1 MNLLKARA
9 VLNLPDNYTESD
21 IKKNYRLLI
30 MKYHPDKCKDPDS
43 SGKFIEVQEAYN
55 FLSKEAPEVDIFNI
69 VNIFFK
75 KMSSQKTKQSEK
87 IKLKL
92 IVKDYFTGVE
102 KVLKV
107 KGNCKCNNDLCVSC
121 VGTGYNLNTLSVC
134 MDCLGNGFL
143 CDCYYDLTVN
153 LPKQFGN
160 QQKFEIIFEDLGN
173 YYFEN
178 GKIYYRFEI
187 SLKESLIGFEKVF
200 KDPFEIHH
208 LISANQIIKPGDGYS
223 VKVNGCELI
232 LVFDVIYPKKLSSD
246 LKKTIGDLM

>member
-1 MNLLKARA
+1 MNLLKART

-21 IKKNYRLLI
+21 IKKNYRSLI

-69 VNIFFK
+69 VNVFFK
-75 KMSSQKTKQSEK
+75 KMSSQKNKK

-92 IVKDYFTGVE
+92 NIKDYFTGVE
-102 KVLKV
+102 KTVQV

-143 CDCYYDLTVN
+143 CDCYYDLMVK
-153 LPKQFGN
+153 LPKQLN
-160 QQKFEIIFEDLGN
+160 NYQEQFEIIFEDLGN

-208 LISANQIIKPGDGYS
+208 LISANQLIKPGDGYS